1 MPFRMK
7 RVYDPPAEEDG
18 FRVLIDRLWPR
29 GVSRKAARL
38 DLWLKDAAPSSQ
50 LRRWF
55 GHESSRWPEF
65 RKRYYRELRQ
75 KRELLEPLL
84 ERART
89 GIVTLVFSARAERLS
104 NAAALLPYLRRRLR
118 PRRDAR
124 RPGYPRSLRR
134 QS

>member
-7 RVYDPPAEEDG
+7 RVYEPPAEEDG
-18 FRVLIDRLWPR
+18 FRVLVDRLWPR

-55 GHESSRWPEF
+55 GHESSRWREF
-65 RKRYYRELRQ
+65 RERYYRELRQ
-75 KRELLEPLL
+75 KRELLEPLV

-89 GIVTLVFSARAERLS
+89 GVVTLVFSARAERLS
-104 NAAALLPYLRRRLR
+104 NAAALLPYLQRQLRRR
-118 PRRDAR
+118 
-124 RPGYPRSLRR
+124 RSAKR
-134 QS
+134 SKPAA